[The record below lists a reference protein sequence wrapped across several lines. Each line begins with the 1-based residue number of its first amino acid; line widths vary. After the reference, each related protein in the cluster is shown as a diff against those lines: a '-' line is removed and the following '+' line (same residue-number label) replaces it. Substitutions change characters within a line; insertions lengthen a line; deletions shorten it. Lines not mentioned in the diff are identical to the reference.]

1 MIFLEKYNNKKNI
14 RYKSFE
20 FALIEA
26 NKRNHKILVETGVA
40 RGKIKF
46 FFFSK
51 KNWKDGM
58 STMIFSDY
66 AKHQMGELNSCD
78 ISSKNINNAK
88 KFTKSNN
95 AFINFFVDD
104 SLIFL
109 NNFKKKIDFLYLD
122 SLDGQFQD
130 ASSHQLKEI
139 QIARKHLQPGSLVL
153 LDDKGSKTNLSI
165 DYMMKNEFTLINE
178 TNEQV
183 LFSYKNQ

>member
-1 MIFLEKYNNKKNI
+1 MNFLKKYINKKNT

-26 NKRNHKILVETGVA
+26 KKRNHKVLVETGVA

-58 STMIFSDY
+58 STMILSDY
-66 AKHQMGELNSCD
+66 AKYQMGELNSCD
-78 ISSKNINNAK
+78 ISLKNVDNAK

-104 SLIFL
+104 SLNFL
-109 NNFKKKIDFLYLD
+109 SNFKKHIDFLYLD
-122 SLDGQFQD
+122 SLDGQFKE

-139 QIARKHLQPGSLVL
+139 QIARKKLKPGSLVL

-165 DYMMKNEFTLINE
+165 DYMLKNEFILINE
-178 TNEQV
+178 TDEQV
-183 LFSYKNQ
+183 LFSYKTY